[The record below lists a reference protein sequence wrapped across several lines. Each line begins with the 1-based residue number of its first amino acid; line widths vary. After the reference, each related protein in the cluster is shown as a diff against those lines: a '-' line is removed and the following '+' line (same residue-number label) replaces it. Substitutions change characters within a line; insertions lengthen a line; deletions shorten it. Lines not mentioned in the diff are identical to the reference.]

1 MPESRPLL
9 VTLPITPKTYDI
21 DFAAIVHNMVYI
33 RWLEDLRTALLV
45 ASHYPIEA
53 MLADGFTPILT
64 QTEIAYQRPVRFGD
78 TVTGRMWLSHLGRTK
93 WTVQAEI
100 VTREHTAVTATQHGY
115 FADLKTLRPIRVPE
129 QLRALYNAR
138 AEIEPQSGRKARR

>member
-33 RWLEDLRTALLV
+33 RWLEDLRTELLL
-45 ASHYPIEA
+45 ASGYPIEQ

-64 QTEIAYQRPVRFGD
+64 KTEVAYQWPVRFGD
-78 TVTGRMWLSHLGRTK
+78 SVTGQMWLSHLGRTK

-100 VTREHTAVTATQHGY
+100 VTGEHTAVTSIQHGY
-115 FADLKTLRPIRVPE
+115 FADMKTLRPIRVPP
-129 QLRALYNAR
+129 QFRALWENWNHG
-138 AEIEPQSGRKARR
+138 SDG

>member
-9 VTLPITPKTYDI
+9 TTLAITPRTYDI

-33 RWLEDLRTALLV
+33 RWLEDLRTELLV
-45 ASHYPIEA
+45 NAGYPIEQ

-64 QTEIAYQRPVRFGD
+64 KTEIAYQWPVRFGD
-78 TVTGRMWLSHLGRTK
+78 SVTGQMWLSHLGRTK
-93 WTVQAEI
+93 WTVQAELI
-100 VTREHTAVTATQHGY
+100 TGEHTAVTAAQHGY

-129 QLRALYNAR
+129 KFHTLWENWQGNR
-138 AEIEPQSGRKARR
+138 GR